1 MLTNHLKKM
10 IEISLIT
17 IGLSACACDPH
28 IIHVP
33 VEIARPVRPVLPK
46 VSVEEANK
54 IPYPV
59 WTKIVY
65 RNLLLRQ
72 YAENLETIIDSTKNK
87 DK

>member
-1 MLTNHLKKM
+1 MLLNLLKRM
-10 IEISLIT
+10 IAVSLIT
-17 IGLSACACDPH
+17 IGLSACATEPK

-33 VEIARPVRPVLPK
+33 AQLDRPARPVLPK
-46 VSVEEANK
+46 ITVKEAND

-72 YAENLETIIDSTKNK
+72 YAEKLEVIIDSTKGDSK
-87 DK
+87 